1 MTPRWNDSEMAIDP
15 NNADVLS
22 ALEGE
27 ALEHIRRLMSESAT
41 LETLEAAELWE
52 SSSPARAEAMS
63 LARRLWSGLGPV
75 GRDILERDREL
86 FASERQ
92 RSAQSRASRRALLGG
107 VAAAAAMIAGYAVIR
122 PPFDL
127 WPSISELRAD
137 YRTETGEQ
145 RQVVLGDGLTAALN
159 TRTSIATHPAGDE
172 HDHVELVTGEA
183 VISATSESRHV
194 HALHVGDGRIDFQDA
209 SVNVRF
215 DGHASCAITCLRGS
229 VRVARRGAVAELQSD
244 RLVAYS
250 DGGLSP
256 TRSADANVAT
266 AWRQGLLIFH
276 QAPLSQVIAEIN
288 RYRRGRIVLLNAPLG
303 RRTVNARFAIDG
315 VDDILLLAQREF
327 GAVVRPLPGGV
338 VVLT

>member
-1 MTPRWNDSEMAIDP
+1 
-15 NNADVLS
+15 
-22 ALEGE
+22 
-27 ALEHIRRLMSESAT
+27 
-41 LETLEAAELWE
+41 
-52 SSSPARAEAMS
+52 
-63 LARRLWSGLGPV
+63 
-75 GRDILERDREL
+75 
-86 FASERQ
+86 
-92 RSAQSRASRRALLGG
+92 
-107 VAAAAAMIAGYAVIR
+107 
-122 PPFDL
+122 
-127 WPSISELRAD
+127 
-137 YRTETGEQ
+137 
-145 RQVVLGDGLTAALN
+145 LN